1 MFKHDR
7 LSRLKE
13 FLPDLVVFQ
22 IGEIVSN
29 QDISES
35 GDHFRSA
42 YTRLVQSIISRNKI
56 VCLPFWADKDKNR
69 IFTEVALET
78 GSSIV
83 DLSHLGGGLEPLN
96 FAHSENKYSH
106 AGVAAHPGDYGMANI
121 AKVIFSVARNMCA

>member
-1 MFKHDR
+1 M
-7 LSRLKE
+7 
-13 FLPDLVVFQ
+13 
-22 IGEIVSN
+22 
-29 QDISES
+29 
-35 GDHFRSA
+35 
-42 YTRLVQSIISRNKI
+42 
-56 VCLPFWADKDKNR
+56 PFWADKDKNR

-121 AKVIFSVARNMCA
+121 AKVIFSVARNMRAEFSAILLVQHLHHPPQTPTQTRTNPR